1 MSDRRTELESAPWS
15 GRVRRYDLIKEGV
28 AAVVIIAIVVAALS
42 TLFGSPDDKQ
52 VTFKQWAV
60 AAPADFYATA
70 VQELAGT
77 SGTAGY
83 GAPYN
88 LQRL

>member
-1 MSDRRTELESAPWS
+1 MSDRRAELEAAPWG

-28 AAVVIIAIVVAALS
+28 VAVLILTIIVTALS

-52 VTFKQWAV
+52 ITFKQWAV

-70 VQELAGT
+70 VQELAGS
-77 SGTAGY
+77 SGTAG
-83 GAPYN
+83 
-88 LQRL
+88 